1 MTISE
6 IQLYDLLRPKIGD
19 SEARQLLHHIEQIS
33 EEKIAAKK
41 DVFLTKDDKLDL
53 VKEIKDAKVE
63 SIRWAFIFWIGQV
76 AVIAGLLTFFFR
88 H

>member
-6 IQLYDLLRPKIGD
+6 IQLYDLLRPKLGD

-41 DVFLTKDDKLDL
+41 DVFLTKDDKVDL
-53 VKEIKDAKVE
+53 VKEIKEAKVE
-63 SIRWAFIFWIGQV
+63 SIQMVDCGRLRHP
-76 AVIAGLLTFFFR
+76 AGLLFSG
-88 H
+88 